1 MIVSPEGQFVTGRA
15 QPKLLLVQPNVIN
28 DKLILSAPEK
38 PDIEI
43 DFRELRHKPASKTH
57 VWHQEVNTIDTGD
70 EVAEWL
76 STFVLGEKDGLR
88 LVYYPETIPTR
99 SVRKHNLVFKKLTEA
114 DVVIFDLFSDR
125 IPFLFSFN
133 ILDETKSFS

>member
-1 MIVSPEGQFVTGRA
+1 MIVTPEGQFVTGRA
-15 QPKLLLVQPNVIN
+15 QPKLVLVQPNVIN

-43 DFRELRHKPASKTH
+43 DFRELAKNPSSKTY
-57 VWHQEVNTIDTGD
+57 VWHQEVTTIDAGD

-88 LVYYPETIPTR
+88 LVFYPETVPTR
-99 SVRKHNLVFKKLTEA
+99 PVRKHNLVFKKLTKA
-114 DVVIFDLFSDR
+114 DVVSH
-125 IPFLFSFN
+125 
-133 ILDETKSFS
+133 